1 MESRQPAMKRSS
13 FRQGTIT
20 DTNGRLSE
28 SIGGLRLLRR
38 CGCHRLRGAPKHAPV
53 HVDEL
58 RRNEALVEVLHRNPA
73 SDELPACKHP
83 TERRRDRFRLVV
95 GADFASVDASQAN
108 GYVSNRDRDDG
119 EMAG

>member
-1 MESRQPAMKRSS
+1 MKRSS

-20 DTNGRLSE
+20 DTNGRLSD

-58 RRNEALVEVLHRNPA
+58 SGDETFVEILHGNPA
-73 SDELPACKHP
+73 GNALPARKHP
-83 TERRRDRFRLVV
+83 SEGRRDRFRPVV
-95 GADFASVDASQAN
+95 GADFASVDASQAY
-108 GYVSNRDRDDG
+108 GYVS
-119 EMAG
+119 